1 MTSVCIFIGCW
12 QWSDHVSRLVF
23 LFSCPPNSSIHYLNF
38 YCIKQIHGRLHFSMH
53 VYCNRSQKTP
63 QHVFRTTAMPHDFVS
78 CCTLIILFFTRCDVI
93 CDIYYSTCT
102 QTETYKLFVK
112 YYCIRI
118 KVDYSTFWLTGTVT
132 IMQCLQN
139 SGVTRICSFCY
150 NLCSQILN
158 QLQSFYVLLTN

>member
-1 MTSVCIFIGCW
+1 MHFHWLLTVIR
-12 QWSDHVSRLVF
+12 SRQQTCF
-23 LFSCPPNSSIHYLNF
+23 SFFMPSKFFNTLFE
-38 YCIKQIHGRLHFSMH
+38 
-53 VYCNRSQKTP
+53 KTP

-102 QTETYKLFVK
+102 QTETYNLFVK